1 MPATFLQEKYDMP
14 IEFFD
19 RIPGKLGRVR
29 VTPENGGTPYY
40 AVIERADEPVV
51 AGTPRNAASLNAAQE
66 TLAYQD
72 TSGVH
77 TFKRVY
83 IATNGNDANTG
94 ATASVPMASLRAAI
108 RKYAKWHKYLDFYL
122 ADGTYTEDIG
132 GINTDNCS
140 LSIRSTSENR
150 DAVIINMATTLE
162 TLINQ
167 FRLYNLTINMT
178 ATGTRAITVNGGA
191 FFSHNVAINMPSTST
206 ATCVNV
212 NNGSTAVLSQTVI
225 NAGTT
230 AAVYANRA
238 LLVRAHNCTST
249 RKINLAFH
257 AVNAA
262 VIEYTPTM
270 NATTMTKV
278 ESAGKCL
285 LADLS
290 GTSISSTEG
299 QHKSGDGTLIQWGLV
314 QIKPTAVNTPASLLV
329 TYPIPFSEAPI
340 VVASPSTVAP
350 QTVSVGVS
358 RVGTQITD
366 NKKHVLLTVSR
377 TSDVS
382 STGVLWIAIGK
393 G

>member
-1 MPATFLQEKYDMP
+1 MPATSLQEKFNMP
-14 IEFFD
+14 FTFVD
-19 RIPGKLGRVR
+19 RVPSKLGRVKI
-29 VTPENGGTPYY
+29 TPENGSAPYY
-40 AVIERADEPVV
+40 AVVERADDPVV
-51 AGTPRNAASLNAAQE
+51 TGTPLSAANLNAAQDPWIWL
-66 TLAYQD
+66 TA
-72 TSGVH
+72 TSAS
-77 TFKRVY
+77 TARSIY
-83 IATNGNDANTG
+83 ISTTGNDNNTG
-94 ATASVPMASLRAAI
+94 TSASPMATIKGSI
-108 RKYAKWHKYLDFYL
+108 RKFAKWHKYLDFYL

-167 FRLYNLTINMT
+167 LRLYNLTINMT